1 MRQTPKK
8 SKKKRSFEE
17 DEKKMRL
24 ESLRKI
30 TISYDDP
37 DATDSSSDEN
47 ENESTTKKRNII
59 ILMRQNP
66 IKEKLKTKTPVKRSS
81 TSKYKGVRQRQ
92 WGKWAAEIRDPI
104 RGVRLWLGTFD
115 TAEKAAEAY
124 ALTSKR
130 LEAEKQT
137 LLRSSSEFGLDH
149 QPSSPSSV
157 LDISR
162 SSSSAGDTR
171 AKKAQSFEH
180 NTVPEMAE
188 MAELPLP
195 ISKLCFDDDDST
207 LETEMDLLFCEDAVD
222 LEAFDLD
229 TYEDE
234 LEFIFNGDP
243 FDFDDAEA
251 FSFLKPEALSWIDE
265 LGI

>member
-81 TSKYKGVRQRQ
+81 TSSKYKGVRQRQ

-130 LEAEKQT
+130 LEAEKQI

-162 SSSSAGDTR
+162 SSSSAGNTR
-171 AKKAQSFEH
+171 TKKAQSFEH

-188 MAELPLP
+188 IPFP

-229 TYEDE
+229 TCEDE

>member
-17 DEKKMRL
+17 DEIKEKKMRL

-47 ENESTTKKRNII
+47 ESTTKKRNII

-66 IKEKLKTKTPVKRSS
+66 VKEKLKTKTPVKRSS

-104 RGVRLWLGTFD
+104 RRVRLWLGTFD

-130 LEAEKQT
+130 LEAERQT
-137 LLRSSSEFGLDH
+137 LLRSSSESGLDH

-162 SSSSAGDTR
+162 SSSSAGNTR

-180 NTVPEMAE
+180 NTVPE

-207 LETEMDLLFCEDAVD
+207 LETEMDLLFCEDAMD

-229 TYEDE
+229 AYEDE
-234 LEFIFNGDP
+234 LDFIFNGDP

>member
-1 MRQTPKK
+1 MRQIHKK
-8 SKKKRSFEE
+8 SKKKRSFGE
-17 DEKKMRL
+17 DEIKENKTRF
-24 ESLRKI
+24 ESLKKI

-47 ENESTTKKRNII
+47 DGKTKRNIF
-59 ILMRQNP
+59 ILMCQNP
-66 IKEKLKTKTPVKRSS
+66 IKEKLKTKTPGKRSS
-81 TSKYKGVRQRQ
+81 SSKYKGVRQRQ

-137 LLRSSSEFGLDH
+137 LLRSSPESGLDH

-157 LDISR
+157 LDISH
-162 SSSSAGDTR
+162 SSSSAGNTS

-180 NTVPEMAE
+180 NTVPEME
-188 MAELPLP
+188 ELPLP
-195 ISKLCFDDDDST
+195 VLKLCFDDDDST
-207 LETEMDLLFCEDAVD
+207 LETEMDLLFREDVD
-222 LEAFDLD
+222 LEAAFDLGA
-229 TYEDE
+229 YEDE
-234 LEFIFNGDP
+234 FEFIFDGTP
-243 FDFDDAEA
+243 FDFDDAET

-265 LGI
+265 LGT